1 MDTTTLKDIRY
12 DKEFIIGLKEYI
24 REKNPVKPKYANA
37 EKVIDLIEEN
47 GLDVIDKYCE
57 SPIEKQVGFALF
69 TMARMLG
76 LFVSVLS
83 PSQYNKMFMNE
94 DELFGTEL
102 GLAKYFHASELL
114 IVPNLPLKCGDKKY
128 RADFLVVHLPKGKR
142 KHRFTLLECDSF
154 QYHSTAKQLEKDKI
168 RERNIRG
175 AGFEMLRFSGAEIT
189 KNPSAVA
196 GEILDRCIYGKK

>member
-12 DKEFIIGLKEYI
+12 DKEFIVGLREYI
-24 REKNPVKPKYANA
+24 REKHPVEPKHENA
-37 EKVIDLIEEN
+37 DRMIDLIEEN
-47 GLDVIDKYCE
+47 GLDVIDKCCE

-69 TMARMLG
+69 TMARMSG

-83 PSQYNKMFMNE
+83 PSQYGKMFMSE
-94 DELFGTEL
+94 GELSDVESS
-102 GLAKYFHASELL
+102 LAEYFRASELL
-114 IVPNLPLKCGDKKY
+114 IVPNLPLKCGGKKY
-128 RADFLVVHLPKGKR
+128 RADFLIIHLPKGKR

-196 GEILDRCIYGKK
+196 EEILDRCIYGEK